1 MQDTND
7 TKEPDRQHVD
17 RIVARATAS
26 ARAKNDRLRR
36 LKERNE
42 LYLANKRAELGLDD
56 DDDLDDEVTR
66 EL

>member
-7 TKEPDRQHVD
+7 VKTPGRDNVD

-26 ARAKNDRLRR
+26 ARAKNERLRR
-36 LKERNE
+36 MKERNE
-42 LYLANKRAELGLDD
+42 LYLATKRAELGADD
-56 DDDLDDEVTR
+56 DDDFDDEVTR

>member
-7 TKEPDRQHVD
+7 LKAPTSENVD
-17 RIVARATAS
+17 RIVARATAV

-42 LYLANKRAELGLDD
+42 LYLAAKRAELGLDAD
-56 DDDLDDEVTR
+56 DEFDDEVTR

>member
-1 MQDTND
+1 MQETNNLK
-7 TKEPDRQHVD
+7 TPGRENVD

-26 ARAKNDRLRR
+26 ARAKNDRLRK

-42 LYLANKRAELGLDD
+42 LYLANKRAELGMDD
-56 DDDLDDEVTR
+56 DDDFDDEVTR

>member
-1 MQDTND
+1 MPDTND
-7 TKEPDRQHVD
+7 LKAPGRDNVD
-17 RIVARATAS
+17 SIVARATAT

-42 LYLANKRAELGLDD
+42 LYLAAKRAELGDD
-56 DDDLDDEVTR
+56 DDDFEDEVTR

>member
-1 MQDTND
+1 MQETND
-7 TKEPDRQHVD
+7 LKATGRENVD

-26 ARAKNDRLRR
+26 ARAKNDRLRK

-42 LYLANKRAELGLDD
+42 LYLASKRAELGMDD
-56 DDDLDDEVTR
+56 EDDFDDEVTR